1 MRELLSQKEQRQLK
15 ILEYLFENPDWIY
28 LDDLSKTI
36 GHNARI
42 IKSDIKELRE
52 IFPDFDIRHSTAG
65 IMMVNTKNNGI
76 ERIYQYFLQTS
87 EYFQILKAFFLLDSP
102 FTYEHLAESLDI
114 SLPSLRKKIADINKT
129 LDGTYRF
136 KLKVTPISIIGDEKD
151 IRFFFSQFFHEAYN
165 FLDWPFE
172 EVKEE
177 NINDFVSFFINLAKF
192 PAKYQNLYQIRTQA
206 TVDLHRMKR
215 GYFVQLSEQNI
226 SWLNPIF
233 DQLPDF
239 QHQLQDLAQGLNIE
253 INPENIYQ
261 IFSPF
266 AEPSLFFTV
275 EDFLAARQSDEKV
288 NLSYHAAR
296 DILDNLTRKF
306 GVQFSNTDTL
316 IWNLHNTA
324 LLERREINSESII
337 SQNKDYTLGKIKKF
351 FPNFYEA
358 TVFEMMRY
366 KNIMGQKEKIPA
378 LSHLIYTLFTHAE
391 GLTDQLFEH
400 KKKVK
405 VLVLSE
411 YDFAHPEFLISL
423 YEFHTSNNI
432 QYETWDKETLNIEE
446 IRQSDYDAIIT
457 NFDIKEIDNKRI
469 MNMSR
474 LSILQVVNELN
485 KISMQDL

>member
-136 KLKVTPISIIGDEKD
+136 KLKVTPISIIGNEKD

-177 NINDFVSFFINLAKF
+177 NINNFVSFFINLAKF

-215 GYFVQLSEQNI
+215 GLFRSVIRTKHFLVKSYFR
-226 SWLNPIF
+226 PTTR
-233 DQLPDF
+233 
-239 QHQLQDLAQGLNIE
+239 
-253 INPENIYQ
+253 
-261 IFSPF
+261 FS
-266 AEPSLFFTV
+266 ASV
-275 EDFLAARQSDEKV
+275 
-288 NLSYHAAR
+288 
-296 DILDNLTRKF
+296 TRI
-306 GVQFSNTDTL
+306 GPRT
-316 IWNLHNTA
+316 
-324 LLERREINSESII
+324 
-337 SQNKDYTLGKIKKF
+337 
-351 FPNFYEA
+351 
-358 TVFEMMRY
+358 
-366 KNIMGQKEKIPA
+366 
-378 LSHLIYTLFTHAE
+378 
-391 GLTDQLFEH
+391 
-400 KKKVK
+400 
-405 VLVLSE
+405 
-411 YDFAHPEFLISL
+411 
-423 YEFHTSNNI
+423 
-432 QYETWDKETLNIEE
+432 
-446 IRQSDYDAIIT
+446 
-457 NFDIKEIDNKRI
+457 
-469 MNMSR
+469 
-474 LSILQVVNELN
+474 
-485 KISMQDL
+485 